1 MSSPSPQ
8 HLGRVATRRLRSAS
22 METLL
27 ARTLTTRPRS
37 CQAGPAQQG
46 SPPARTWPR
55 LSDLAPG
62 HPAGSRRT
70 PGRDTVAAKSTGNAL
85 VAGSPDLSREA
96 GSVRSQPTCG
106 LASGPA
112 ADATDG
118 TGTRRLPRGRP
129 TASPTDPFSFPEW
142 GSRNLGPRRQ
152 RALVCED
159 SRDSVTFPKSI
170 RPASVA
176 SPGTITRGTP
186 PTGPRTSTSP
196 SQRRPAP
203 SHPVATQRLDLDR
216 RGAAAGGSGPGLLP
230 ATTATKLP
238 QASRVVP
245 GAQPGPGWPS
255 PGDGLRVSLH
265 SRTNLQTVA

>member
-96 GSVRSQPTCG
+96 GSVRSQPMRS

-118 TGTRRLPRGRP
+118 TGTRRFLRRKP
-129 TASPTDPFSFPEW
+129 TAFPTDPLSFPEW
-142 GSRNLGPRRQ
+142 GSRNL
-152 RALVCED
+152 D
-159 SRDSVTFPKSI
+159 SKRE
-170 RPASVA
+170 
-176 SPGTITRGTP
+176 
-186 PTGPRTSTSP
+186 
-196 SQRRPAP
+196 
-203 SHPVATQRLDLDR
+203 
-216 RGAAAGGSGPGLLP
+216 
-230 ATTATKLP
+230 
-238 QASRVVP
+238 
-245 GAQPGPGWPS
+245 
-255 PGDGLRVSLH
+255 
-265 SRTNLQTVA
+265 